1 MMGIILKALAS
12 VLTFCFAVLP
22 VLSAYAAEPER
33 PDVNAIFDI
42 EKERKIEE
50 IAGLSPGKAFHR
62 FRDMDFLINDPFLS
76 RAVFKAFHKRKA
88 EGIVLALSSLT
99 SPVFEKKNGTLISR
113 TDEIFI
119 ARRILEIFPEE
130 AASGLWE
137 FYKNGNAMTRGNVI
151 RASGQVAGGK
161 AIADLLISA
170 LNDKDFCEEEIDE
183 VPGMPLRICDVAYN
197 QLVLR
202 YKIRDVLRTIGTSYK
217 LETRDYHIAIL
228 KDLLQRMPY

>member
-50 IAGLSPGKAFHR
+50 IAGLSPGKAFNR
-62 FRDMDFLINDPFLS
+62 FKDIDFLINDSFLS
-76 RAVFKAFHKRKA
+76 KAIFKTFHTRKA
-88 EGIVLALSSLT
+88 EGIALALASLS
-99 SPVFEKKNGTLISR
+99 SPVFEQKNGLLTSR
-113 TDEIFI
+113 TDEMFVS
-119 ARRILEIFPEE
+119 RKTLEVFPEE

-170 LNDKDFCEEEIDE
+170 LDDKDFCEVEIDE
-183 VPGMPLRICDVAYN
+183 VPGMPLRICDLAYN

-202 YKIRDVLRTIGTSYK
+202 YKIRNVLRTIGTSYK

-228 KDLLQRMPY
+228 KDMLQGMPY

>member
-1 MMGIILKALAS
+1 MGIILKAI
-12 VLTFCFAVLP
+12 VLFIALSFALLP
-22 VLSAYAAEPER
+22 VSSAYAAEPER
-33 PDVNAIFDI
+33 PDVNTIFDI
-42 EKERKIEE
+42 EKEIKIEE

-62 FRDMDFLINDPFLS
+62 LKEMDFLINDSFLS

-88 EGIVLALSSLT
+88 EGIVLALASLT
-99 SPVFEKKNGTLISR
+99 SPIFEKKNGTLISR
-113 TDEIFI
+113 TDDMFI
-119 ARRILEIFPEE
+119 ARRMLEVFPEE

-137 FYKNGNAMTRGNVI
+137 FYKNGNAMNRGNVI
-151 RASGQVAGGK
+151 RASGQVAGGR

-170 LNDKDFCEEEIDE
+170 LDDKDFCEEEIDE

-202 YKIRDVLRTIGTSYK
+202 YKIRDVLRTIGTTYK
-217 LETRDYHIAIL
+217 LEIRDYHIAIL